1 MIKWISNRFWK
12 RRTIV
17 LVSEMV
23 GMFGFFIGYV
33 VGFLPMW
40 TIFTYAG
47 EIIAE
52 YIPNHILIIIW
63 ICTCSVTLFCCTV
76 LMIHLERKTKQKLE
90 KLLSRRES
98 LMKMRE

>member
-17 LVSEMV
+17 RVSEMV

-40 TIFTYAG
+40 TIFVYAG
-47 EIIAE
+47 ELISE
-52 YIPNHILIIIW
+52 YIPKHILIVIW
-63 ICTCSVTLFCCTV
+63 ICTVCVTMFCCIV
-76 LMIHLERKTKQKLE
+76 LMIHLERSVKQKLE
-90 KLLSRRES
+90 KILYHREMM
-98 LMKMRE
+98 MKK